1 MRGYPRSDG
10 RKGIRNL
17 ALVVYLV
24 ECAHFVAREIALSHR
39 GRDVQV
45 IGFSG
50 CYPSDHAERVL
61 ARLCTHPNVGAV
73 LLVSLGCEGFNREAL
88 HREVESSGRPVRTL
102 VIQDCGGTSATVAAG
117 EHWLA
122 QMVPQL
128 ETAATVELGPG
139 ELVVGTICGGS
150 DGTSGLTANPAIGRA
165 FDRLGAAGAACIFTE
180 NAELIGCESF
190 MAARAATPELG
201 ELLIASVAKAAHY
214 DHAFGHGS
222 FAPGNAE
229 GGLTT
234 QEEKSAGAYAKSGT
248 APIRGLL
255 KPAMQPPR
263 GGLYL
268 LDDTPDGD
276 PLHGFAQLND
286 STKLAELASCGA
298 HLALYSTGRGSVL
311 GAAITPVVKICANP
325 ATFRRLAGDMDID
338 AGRILGGGATL
349 DEVGEEITA
358 AVQAVAGGAR
368 TKSESLGHQ
377 EFVLSYKSFGPAGP
391 GCLPAPAFPAGA
403 VA

>member
-1 MRGYPRSDG
+1 MRGFLRPDG
-10 RKGIRNL
+10 RKGIRNVV
-17 ALVVYLV
+17 LVVYLV

-39 GRDVQV
+39 GPDVQV

-50 CYPSDHAERVL
+50 CYPSDHAEHML
-61 ARLCTHPNVGAV
+61 GRLCTHPNVGAV

-88 HREVESSGRPVRTL
+88 RRTVADSGRPVETL

-117 EHWLA
+117 GRWLA
-122 QMVPQL
+122 GIVSRL
-128 ETAATVELGPG
+128 HAAPTVETGFD

-165 FDRLGAAGAACIFTE
+165 FDAMGARGAACIFTE

-190 MAARAATPELG
+190 MAARAETPDLAESIIG
-201 ELLIASVAKAAHY
+201 AVVKAARY

-255 KPAMQPPR
+255 RPPMQPPA

-268 LDDTPDGD
+268 LDDTPDGA
-276 PLHGFAQLND
+276 PLYGFAQLND
-286 STKLAELASCGA
+286 STKLAELAACGA
-298 HLALYSTGRGSVL
+298 HLILYSTGRGSVL
-311 GAAITPVVKICANP
+311 GSAISPVVKVCANP
-325 ATFRRLAGDMDID
+325 ATFQRLAGDMDID
-338 AGRILGGGATL
+338 AGRILTGDATL
-349 DEVGEEITA
+349 DEIGAEIVA
-358 AVQAVAGGAR
+358 AVRAAAGGER
-368 TKSESLGHQ
+368 TKSETLGHQ
-377 EFVLSYKSFGPAGP
+377 EFVLTYKNFGPAGP
-391 GCLPAPAFPAGA
+391 ACLPVPAPSAGM
-403 VA
+403 VI